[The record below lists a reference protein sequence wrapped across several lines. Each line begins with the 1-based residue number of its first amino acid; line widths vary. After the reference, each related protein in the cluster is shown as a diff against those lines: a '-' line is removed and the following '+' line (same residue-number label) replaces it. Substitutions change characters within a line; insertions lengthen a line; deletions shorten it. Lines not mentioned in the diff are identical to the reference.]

1 MSAHSTAAITQ
12 ISQWRRRPGQ
22 RNHVGESER
31 SIKATPAAIN
41 TTSAEMMITSIPQM
55 YRLPARRAG
64 VRARREARFRS
75 AVATLMFAHLC
86 RHPEDAVERDD

>member
-1 MSAHSTAAITQ
+1 
-12 ISQWRRRPGQ
+12 
-22 RNHVGESER
+22 
-31 SIKATPAAIN
+31 
-41 TTSAEMMITSIPQM
+41 MITSIPQM